1 MKMFYLDFMPKQTK
15 KKVFDTLARYKFI
28 NEFTLVG
35 GTALSIQIKH
45 RQSEDLDFIFDGE
58 YINKTKIKRNINS
71 IFQNFKIIKEDE
83 NFQIDFLINDVK
95 VTFFSTG
102 VIIIPF
108 NVGGFSNK
116 YQNINLASPN
126 IIGVLKL
133 AAIAQRNTV
142 RDYYD
147 LYFLTRYVLNIKD
160 LFKMTKKLISNLS
173 SITYSE
179 TLVYTEDIAEDSI
192 AEHLNPKEVITK
204 EEISNYFISE
214 LRKVKESI

>member
-1 MKMFYLDFMPKQTK
+1 MFYIDFMPKQTK
-15 KKVFDTLARYKFI
+15 EVFDTLARYKFI

-102 VIIIPF
+102 AIIITF
-108 NVGGFSNK
+108 NVGGFSNE
-116 YQNINLASPN
+116 YQNINVASPN

-133 AAIAQRNTV
+133 SAITQRNTI

-147 LYFLTRYVLNIKD
+147 LYFLTKYVLNIKD
-160 LFKMTKKLISNLS
+160 LFKMTKKLVPNLS
-173 SITYSE
+173 PITYSE
-179 TLVYTEDIAEDSI
+179 TLAYTEDIAEDSI
-192 AEHLNPKEVITK
+192 VEHLNPKEIITK